1 MLCECDTCVNYRIV
15 QMIRQAVGSCSS
27 VNINGFLK
35 VACFDESTRKLIFK
49 CPNSESGDD
58 DVFYQSVMEDL
69 KMEYD
74 FDEDEDKMN
83 YAYFSKSYV
92 SAVCKNNLHGYQACR
107 HLHSLDLTDG
117 KTICGGFYCYDESGR
132 GRLTE
137 FPQSEQYDST
147 SQTELLACPKSSM
160 PLIYGYD
167 TSRSAIP
174 YVPPDLE
181 NGFLY
186 RPGGCDQAIFDL
198 SRIDAVMKR
207 PDYRIEDTCDGS
219 AICLKGEDELNCTVT
234 ENTEH
239 TCTHYALNYL
249 HRIREKV
256 PILNY
261 TRCAQFDR
269 RMITMKDKFESPWTG
284 LSLPYCLNYLEQTN
298 CSDSAR
304 VGGYCEVGGYRAS
317 VSKYMVCLHHD
328 NLSDMPVR
336 LCQDGIQN
344 ECFTFTTSDL
354 AANRNCEVHKHR
366 MCDGVEDCPDKMDEL
381 HEMCQF
387 MFQGFEC
394 ERRFNIGKRMEI
406 PATWIFD
413 TMVDCMDGEDEKDSK
428 LWSACGNEAEKTKR
442 VELTMKNDSQHQGCQ
457 NVFMCPVK
465 DRKHDRAG
473 FVKLAQLCDGRE
485 TCDKKGENYVC
496 SISRDSPQIIKLAD
510 SLRPNVIDLCVGYT
524 SCEMAAFVRPWGK
537 VFGENELKVHIPSA
551 KVDCTDLFGE
561 RYLYMS
567 CMDRCLNATCPLDN
581 RTLLHYSCPLQFSD
595 RTYALADNSFLTF
608 VTKEKNETYRQD
620 YFECDNSKCI
630 RYEQVCDLVNDCG
643 DMSDEKN
650 CKNNM
655 ICENTLNLSQHQFLS
670 IAQRCDGIYD
680 CSDLSDEC
688 NAFCGKRILENWAL
702 RVICWI
708 LGVLAVVFNAITL
721 LNGLKA
727 LPDSDSEPMFF
738 TKILVGLFGM
748 GDLSIGFY
756 LIILS
761 LYDSV
766 VYGDSFCKQQ
776 ADWLTGNVCAWLG
789 VISTIGSQLSIFS
802 MTALSVVRMI
812 GIARNDLSR
821 PPTVQKKSVIQISS
835 LAAAI
840 IIASLSLALVPLVP
854 TLEDYFVQ
862 GMYYEPDEH
871 YKLFVGFPNK
881 VRHLRILRSY
891 FNTTNLTAALSW
903 REIGEKVDDMFSQQY
918 GRATRRPVHFYG
930 NDGVCL
936 FRYFI
941 RSDDARRSRNTLD
954 NESQITD
961 AKGDAILWLILVLNL
976 LCFIVMSICYS
987 LIMIKNVLSARRSG
1001 QITNPERLKE
1011 QKNMQNKIALII
1023 MTDFLCW
1030 VPFIIVCILHNLGN
1044 VDATKW
1050 YVNFAMAVL
1059 PLNSFINP
1067 FIYDTKIRD
1076 FFKLWLRRLNIYGHN
1091 WVRRTGNVLRRP
1103 ARDGPENNTEAD
1115 VGEAAV
1121 IQYGPK
1127 TQEEIKRCVSVDKKD
1142 GPKDTVHNES

>member
-1 MLCECDTCVNYRIV
+1 MNYRIV
-15 QMIRQAVGSCSS
+15 HMIRQSVGLCSS
-27 VNINGFLK
+27 VNVNGFLK
-35 VACFDESTRKLIFK
+35 VACFDELTRKLIFK

-58 DVFYQSVMEDL
+58 DVFYKSVMEDL
-69 KMEYD
+69 KMEYH
-74 FDEDEDKMN
+74 FREDKDTGKHG
-83 YAYFSKSYV
+83 YSSKSYV

-107 HLHSLDLTDG
+107 HLDRLNLTDG
-117 KTICGGFYCYDESGR
+117 KTLCGGFYCYDESGR

-137 FPQSEQYDST
+137 FPQSEQDDLT
-147 SQTELLACPKSSM
+147 SQTELLVCPKSSI
-160 PLIYGYD
+160 PLIYEYGTEIIYFGIN
-167 TSRSAIP
+167 A
-174 YVPPDLE
+174 PPDLE
-181 NGFLY
+181 NGYLY
-186 RPGGCDQAIFDL
+186 RPGGCDQ
-198 SRIDAVMKR
+198 SRINLSLLSSVKKI
-207 PDYRIEDTCDGS
+207 PHYRVDHTCDGS
-219 AICLKGEDELNCTVT
+219 TICLKGEDELNCTVT
-234 ENTEH
+234 ESTEH
-239 TCTHYALNYL
+239 TCTHYALKYHEN
-249 HRIREKV
+249 REKTV
-256 PILNY
+256 PIFNY
-261 TRCAQFDR
+261 TRCAHFDR
-269 RMITMKDKFESPWTG
+269 RMITMEVELVYPRSG
-284 LSLPYCLNYLEQTN
+284 LSMPYCLDYLDQTN

-317 VSKYMVCLHHD
+317 VSKYMVCLHRD
-328 NLSDMPVR
+328 NLTDIPVR
-336 LCQDGIQN
+336 LCQDGIEN

-354 AANRNCEVHKHR
+354 AAKRNCEIHKHR
-366 MCDGVEDCPDKMDEL
+366 MCDGVEDCPDKIDEL

-394 ERRFNIGKRMEI
+394 ERRFNIGRRMEI

-413 TMVDCMDGEDEKDSK
+413 TMVDCIDGEDEKESI
-428 LWSACGNEAEKTKR
+428 LWSSCGNEAEKTKR
-442 VELTMKNDSQHQGCQ
+442 VELSMKESQRQDCQ
-457 NVFMCPVK
+457 NVFMCPAK
-465 DRKHDRAG
+465 DRKHDRRAG
-473 FVKLAQLCDGRE
+473 FVKFAQLCDGRE
-485 TCDKKGENYVC
+485 SCDKRGENYVC
-496 SISRDSPQIIKLAD
+496 SISRDSPQIIKSAD
-510 SLRPNVIDLCVGYT
+510 SLGPNVIDLCIGYA
-524 SCEMAAFVRPWGK
+524 SCEMAAFIRPWGK
-537 VFGENELKVHIPSA
+537 VFGENEIRVHIPSA

-567 CMDRCLNATCPLDN
+567 CMDRCLNATCPLYN
-581 RTLLHYSCPLQFSD
+581 RTLMHHSCPLQFSD
-595 RTYALADNSFLTF
+595 RTYALANNSFLTF
-608 VTKEKNETYRQD
+608 VTKENGTFRQD
-620 YFECDNSKCI
+620 YLECDNSKCI

-655 ICENTLNLSQHQFLS
+655 ICENTLNSTQHQFLS

-688 NAFCGKRILENWAL
+688 NEFCGKRILENWAL

-721 LNGLKA
+721 LNGLKT
-727 LPDSDSEPMFF
+727 LPDCALEPMFF
-738 TKILVGLFGM
+738 TKILASLFGM
-748 GDLSIGFY
+748 GDLTIGFY

-776 ADWLTGNVCAWLG
+776 ADWLTGYVCAGLG

-802 MTALSVVRMI
+802 MTALSVVRMT
-812 GIARNDLSR
+812 GIARNDLIR
-821 PPTVQKKSVIQISS
+821 PPTVQKKSVMRILS

-862 GMYYEPDEH
+862 GMYYEPDEN

-918 GRATRRPVHFYG
+918 GTATRRPVHFYG

-987 LIMIKNVLSARRSG
+987 VIMIKNVLSARRSG
-1001 QITNPERLKE
+1001 QITNPDRLKE
-1011 QKNMQNKIALII
+1011 QKSMQNKIALII

-1030 VPFIIVCILHNLGN
+1030 VPFIIVCILHNLGY

-1067 FIYDTKIRD
+1067 FIYDTNIRD
-1076 FFKLWLRRLNIYGHN
+1076 FLKLWLRRLNIYGYN

-1103 ARDGPENNTEAD
+1103 TRDRPGNNAEAD
-1115 VGEAAV
+1115 VGDAV
-1121 IQYGPK
+1121 VQYGPK
-1127 TQEEIKRCVSVDKKD
+1127 TQEETERCVSVDKMD